1 MKPFVREYTN
11 DEALQQ
17 DVQRLAEKGIDKSNV
32 YVMTH
37 DNDRTGRIAE
47 NANANTVGMKEE
59 GLKNAVGNMF
69 SKKGDELRNK
79 LQEIGL
85 SQEEAHEYEDELDE
99 GKILLIVTDTEGV
112 NTII

>member
-1 MKPFVREYTN
+1 
-11 DEALQQ
+11 
-17 DVQRLAEKGIDKSNV
+17 
-32 YVMTH
+32 
-37 DNDRTGRIAE
+37 
-47 NANANTVGMKEE
+47 
-59 GLKNAVGNMF
+59 MF